1 MVVVLVLLLLV
12 VAAVEL
18 PFENHRALKD
28 LRSEEPDESEDDA
41 LTRMRYASTGWG
53 NQELIKIST
62 ATIFI

>member
-1 MVVVLVLLLLV
+1 MRFESGAIRVVVVVLLLLLV

-41 LTRMRYASTGWG
+41 LTRMVCVDWMETKS
-53 NQELIKIST
+53 
-62 ATIFI
+62 